1 MPRLRRDSSPSCEE
15 TARGIPEFRIL
26 LRDFATGSNGKVET
40 PRRFSIRRLRA
51 RLRERERFLKFMENG
66 RWRIGNSRFAK
77 GDVPFESLR
86 CATDGA
92 SSKNMKIYRLTDKFW
107 TLASERPEN
116 PTNLNSASTD
126 LIAVLGK
133 GSSRRVVRFL
143 FSNTTKTFSKTRI
156 LCGFGSEGGRGAHRE
171 WPSLECTRAHND
183 LHAHVPRIAPYR
195 EGNGSP
201 VGCTQRN

>member
-51 RLRERERFLKFMENG
+51 RLREREISLIYGKWAMEN
-66 RWRIGNSRFAK
+66 RKFSFRERRRAFRITA
-77 GDVPFESLR
+77 V
-86 CATDGA
+86 CHA

-116 PTNLNSASTD
+116 PTNLNSSSTD

>member
-1 MPRLRRDSSPSCEE
+1 MGSVLPRLRRDSSPSCEE

-40 PRRFSIRRLRA
+40 SRRFSIRRLRA
-51 RLRERERFLKFMENG
+51 RLREREISLIYGKWVMENRKFSFRERRRVFRITAVCHGWCFFEKYENISPINSGHLPLKGLKIQQILTAPPPILSRFL
-66 RWRIGNSRFAK
+66 
-77 GDVPFESLR
+77 
-86 CATDGA
+86 
-92 SSKNMKIYRLTDKFW
+92 
-107 TLASERPEN
+107 
-116 PTNLNSASTD
+116 
-126 LIAVLGK
+126 GK
-133 GSSRRVVRFL
+133 EARVAWCVF
-143 FSNTTKTFSKTRI
+143 FSTTKTFSKTRI